1 MSVKVKCRIIL
12 ETEAALYIE
21 QPRFEFK
28 SAVECW
34 IPRSQCDHISK
45 GPLKEDNTRDATV
58 TMAEWLADK
67 RGFRTEE
74 E

>member
-12 ETEAALYIE
+12 ETEAALLIE
-21 QPRFEFK
+21 QPRDGLRI
-28 SAVECW
+28 AIECW

-45 GPLKEDNTRDATV
+45 GPLKEDYTRDATV

>member
-1 MSVKVKCRIIL
+1 MSDRVKCRIIL
-12 ETEAALYIE
+12 ETEAALLIE
-21 QPRFEFK
+21 QPRFEFH
-28 SAVECW
+28 AAIECW

-45 GPLKEDNTRDATV
+45 GPKQPDGTRDAVV
-58 TMAEWLADK
+58 TMAEWLVEK